1 MDPEL
6 AIADHPGWVCLLLIV
21 EILLLV
27 IGCGC
32 ACKVWPVDIE
42 ERKRSDFF
50 LVEGENL
57 INFIPVI
64 EDRGDRTWLK

>member
-1 MDPEL
+1 MGVVELVDPEL

-42 ERKRSDFF
+42 ERKRSDFS
-50 LVEGENL
+50 
-57 INFIPVI
+57 
-64 EDRGDRTWLK
+64 W

>member
-6 AIADHPGWVCLLLIV
+6 AITDHPGWVCLLLIV

-32 ACKVWPVDIE
+32 ACKDWPVDIG
-42 ERKRSDFF
+42 ERNGSDFS
-50 LVEGENL
+50 
-57 INFIPVI
+57 
-64 EDRGDRTWLK
+64 W